1 MRRIRTAWPRFLAA
15 NASKP
20 EHVPAPTPHSILIRR
35 LGRLGRDESRIGRH
49 RVAIRA
55 PNFPDRFAGAAG
67 MRARSAQD
75 IVTKLRQAESL
86 MAQGHAGVEV
96 ARALGLMAALYRA
109 EEVEGATEEN
119 AATSCLERL
128 QEENAR
134 LRRVIADLVLEKR
147 ILQQLAKGNW

>member
-1 MRRIRTAWPRFLAA
+1 MRRIRTAWPSFLAA

-20 EHVPAPTPHSILIRR
+20 EHVSAPTPHSILIHR
-35 LGRLGRDESRIGRH
+35 LGRLDRDESRIGRH

-67 MRARSAQD
+67 
-75 IVTKLRQAESL
+75 QAESL
-86 MAQGHAGVEV
+86 MAHGHAGIEV
-96 ARALGLMAALYRA
+96 ARALGLMAALDRA
-109 EEVEGATEEN
+109 EEVEGAVEEN

-134 LRRVIADLVLEKR
+134 LRRVIADLILEKR
-147 ILQQLAKGNW
+147 ILQELAKGNW